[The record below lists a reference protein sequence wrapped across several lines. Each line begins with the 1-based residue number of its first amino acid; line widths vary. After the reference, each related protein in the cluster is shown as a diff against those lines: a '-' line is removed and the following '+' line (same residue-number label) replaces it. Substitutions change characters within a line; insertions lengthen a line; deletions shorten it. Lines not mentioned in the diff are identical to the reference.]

1 MYLFYIDESGNRDIA
16 HIEHERFYV
25 LTAVGMFEG
34 HWKRFYFDLAYPKNR
49 IISRIA
55 ESYGISLDFATD
67 TEVKSTLLR
76 NEKARRTHPFS
87 LYQTDEE
94 RMGLVKEFYSQLE
107 KCNVVLVSVVI
118 DKKYIVPDSKMADQQ
133 ELHNKAWELLC
144 ERVESFMKECHPKHK
159 AILVTDDTDKQ
170 KNLQTTR
177 AHVNLYRNG
186 ASSGL
191 TLKHIIEMPMF
202 VSSATCVGVQL
213 ADLCCYNV
221 YRRFKDNNP
230 NYEFF
235 KRIEPYFYNSDNT
248 APEKKDGLKVFPP
261 SSEFAG

>member
-1 MYLFYIDESGNRDIA
+1 MYLFYIDESGNRDIG
-16 HIEHERFYV
+16 HVEQERFYV

-34 HWKRFYFDLAYPKNR
+34 HWKRFYLDIARPKRN
-49 IISRIA
+49 IISRI
-55 ESYGISLDFATD
+55 ESEHGISLDFAVD
-67 TEVKSTLLR
+67 VEVKSTLLR
-76 NEKARRTHPFS
+76 NEKARRCHPFS

-94 RMGLVKEFYSQLE
+94 RMGLVNEFYSQLE
-107 KCNVVLVSVVI
+107 KCNVVLISVVM
-118 DKKYIVPDSKMADQQ
+118 DKKQIIPGSRLANQQ

-144 ERVESFMKECHPKHK
+144 ERVESFMKERHPKHK
-159 AILVTDDTDKQ
+159 AILITDDTDKQ

-177 AHVNLYRNG
+177 AHVNLYQNG

-191 TLKHIIEMPMF
+191 SLRHIIEMPMF

-221 YRRFKDNNP
+221 YRRFKDDNP

-235 KRIEPYFYNSDNT
+235 KRIEPFFYNSDNT
-248 APEKKDGLKVFPP
+248 EPNKKDGLKVFP
-261 SSEFAG
+261 STGDAAR

>member
-1 MYLFYIDESGNRDIA
+1 MYLFYTDESGNRDIG
-16 HIEHERFYV
+16 HIAQERFYV

-34 HWKRFYFDLAYPKNR
+34 HWKRFYFDLAAPKTQIIAR
-49 IISRIA
+49 IK
-55 ESYGISLDFATD
+55 ETYGISLDFATD

-76 NEKARRTHPFS
+76 NEKARQNHPFS

-94 RMGLVKEFYSQLE
+94 RLCLVNGFYAQLE
-107 KCNVVLVSVVI
+107 KCNAVLISVVI
-118 DKKYIVPDSKMADQQ
+118 DKKFIMPNSWLANQQ

-144 ERVESFMKECHPKHK
+144 ERIEAFMKECHPKHK
-159 AILVTDDTDKQ
+159 ALLVTDDTDKK

-177 AHVNLYRNG
+177 AHVTLYRNG

-191 TLKHIIEMPMF
+191 TLRHIIEMPMF

-235 KRIEPYFYNSDNT
+235 KRIEPFFYNSNNT
-248 APEKKDGLKVFPP
+248 APQKKDGLKIFPP
-261 SSEFAG
+261 NSEFAG

>member
-1 MYLFYIDESGNRDIA
+1 MYLFYIDESGNRDIG
-16 HIEHERFYV
+16 HIEQERFYV
-25 LTAVGMFEG
+25 LTAVGMYEG
-34 HWKRFYFDLAYPKNR
+34 HWKRFYFDIAYPKNR

-55 ESYGISLDFATD
+55 KTYGITLDFATD
-67 TEVKSTLLR
+67 AEVKSTLLR
-76 NEKARRTHPFS
+76 NEKARQNHPFS
-87 LYQTDEE
+87 LYQTEDE
-94 RMGLVKEFYSQLE
+94 RMGLVNEFYGQLE
-107 KCNVVLVSVVI
+107 KSNVVLISVVI
-118 DKKYIVPDSKMADQQ
+118 DKKCIVPDSKLADQQ

-144 ERVESFMKECHPKHK
+144 ERVESFMKECHSKHK

-177 AHVNLYRNG
+177 AHVNLYRKG

-213 ADLCCYNV
+213 ADLCCYV

-230 NYEFF
+230 NYPFF
-235 KRIEPYFYNSDNT
+235 KRIEPFFYNSRNT
-248 APEKKDGLKVFPP
+248 APEKKDGLKVFP
-261 SSEFAG
+261 SNSNFAG